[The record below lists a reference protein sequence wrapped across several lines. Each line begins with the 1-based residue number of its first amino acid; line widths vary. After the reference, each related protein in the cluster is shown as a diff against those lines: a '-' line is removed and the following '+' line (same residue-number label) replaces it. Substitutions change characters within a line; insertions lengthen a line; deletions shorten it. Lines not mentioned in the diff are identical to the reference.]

1 MKINKQIPNEILN
14 AATVI
19 LSQFVPGLSAEA
31 LLKALE
37 TYNPEDKEKDSSPQ
51 NPCSENPITSQEEEK
66 PDASL
71 TTIEF
76 YMDNGEI
83 ISYSHLKINLNKTNK
98 NN

>member
-1 MKINKQIPNEILN
+1 MKHTRFLSEILN
-14 AATVI
+14 AAAAM
-19 LSQFVPGLSAEA
+19 LSQYIPGLSAEV
-31 LLKALE
+31 LLNALE

-71 TTIEF
+71 TTIAF